1 VQASFPQVPIF
12 HQSINSIAKEKPMA
26 TKKGGKKATSKKA
39 AKSYKGGK
47 PPGGVIRP
55 LYGVVIRDCIA
66 RGNQQEMKKLGSA
79 ARKHLKDV
87 QAALAKL
94 EAQIGKA
101 G

>member
-1 VQASFPQVPIF
+1 MNPT
-12 HQSINSIAKEKPMA
+12 AKEKPMA
-26 TKKGGKKATSKKA
+26 TKKGAKKATSKGA
-39 AKSYKGGK
+39 AKSYSKGK
-47 PPGGVIRP
+47 QPPGGVIRP

-66 RGNQQEMKKLGSA
+66 RGDKQEMRKISTA

-94 EAQIGKA
+94 EAQIGK

>member
-1 VQASFPQVPIF
+1 
-12 HQSINSIAKEKPMA
+12 MA
-26 TKKGGKKATSKKA
+26 TKKGAKKATSKAA
-39 AKSYKGGK
+39 AKSYSKK

-66 RGNQQEMKKLGSA
+66 RGDKQEMRKISTA

-94 EAQIGKA
+94 ESQIGKA

>member
-1 VQASFPQVPIF
+1 
-12 HQSINSIAKEKPMA
+12 MA
-26 TKKGGKKATSKKA
+26 TKKGAKKATSKKGYA
-39 AKSYKGGK
+39 TGPK
-47 PPGGVIRP
+47 PPSGPIRP
-55 LYGVVIRDCIA
+55 LYGIVIRDCIA
-66 RGNQQEMKKLGSA
+66 RGNKQEMKKLGSA

>member
-1 VQASFPQVPIF
+1 MNPT
-12 HQSINSIAKEKPMA
+12 AKEKPMA
-26 TKKGGKKATSKKA
+26 TKKGAKKATSKAA
-39 AKSYKGGK
+39 AKSYSKK

-66 RGNQQEMKKLGSA
+66 RGDKQEMRKISTA

-94 EAQIGKA
+94 ESQIGKA

>member
-1 VQASFPQVPIF
+1 
-12 HQSINSIAKEKPMA
+12 MA
-26 TKKGGKKATSKKA
+26 TKKGGKKATSKKSS
-39 AKSYKGGK
+39 KSYGK

-55 LYGVVIRDCIA
+55 LYGIVIRDCIA
-66 RGNQQEMKKLGSA
+66 RGNKQEMQKLGTA